1 LIEHLFELIVLINA
15 RDRCETLHKMA
26 AKASFPKTSRRDLPH
41 QRRRAM
47 TTMAKLLAQRQQ
59 LVERLAAEPGPH
71 ERDEIERLLEEIDA
85 ALQSLDEAG
94 PGISRSNE

>member
-1 LIEHLFELIVLINA
+1 
-15 RDRCETLHKMA
+15 
-26 AKASFPKTSRRDLPH
+26 
-41 QRRRAM
+41 M
-47 TTMAKLLAQRQQ
+47 TTMAKLMAQREQ
-59 LVERLAAEPGPH
+59 LMERLAAEPGPH